1 MEWRQKDVFA
11 MQYWILNRIG
21 VTLYLIVDDE
31 EVEMILE
38 DVGVSARLL
47 CLLVIRDIGYEMETL

>member
-1 MEWRQKDVFA
+1 M
-11 MQYWILNRIG
+11 
-21 VTLYLIVDDE
+21 YLIVDDE